1 MIISS
6 FTPVLDIPYYYP
18 CNFPL
23 IHEVLHR
30 QGSVTSLALLAAS
43 RLYSLPSCGDNGL
56 VKPYFHKLD
65 YVEPIWEMYGQR
77 RLAASRKAR
86 RRSASIS
93 AKVGFFWL
101 QEPVIICPTVRII
114 KILSTSANT

>member
-1 MIISS
+1 MIIPS
-6 FTPVLDIPYYYP
+6 FAPVLDIPYYYP

-30 QGSVTSLALLAAS
+30 QGSITSLALLAAS

-77 RLAASRKAR
+77 QLDSFEEGKAGDQAAYR
-86 RRSASIS
+86 RRWAFFGYRNQLSSA
-93 AKVGFFWL
+93 L
-101 QEPVIICPTVRII
+101 
-114 KILSTSANT
+114 L